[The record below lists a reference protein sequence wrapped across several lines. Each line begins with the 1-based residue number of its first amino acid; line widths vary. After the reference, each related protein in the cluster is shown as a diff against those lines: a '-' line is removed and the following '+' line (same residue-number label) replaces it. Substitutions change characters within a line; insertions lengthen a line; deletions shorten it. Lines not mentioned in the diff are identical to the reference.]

1 MSRVKCFI
9 EDCRF
14 NNNMRC
20 NAPKVSF
27 KLRSN
32 HPGHRTDRALCEHY
46 RPIP

>member
-1 MSRVKCFI
+1 MSRVNCFI

-14 NNNMRC
+14 NNNMKC

-32 HPGHRTDRALCEHY
+32 QSHNTAEHVLCSQY
-46 RPIP
+46 RPLP

>member
-1 MSRVKCFI
+1 MNRVICYI

-14 NNNMRC
+14 NNNMKC

-32 HPGHRTDRALCEHY
+32 HPDNPVEHALCAYY
-46 RPIP
+46 RPVP